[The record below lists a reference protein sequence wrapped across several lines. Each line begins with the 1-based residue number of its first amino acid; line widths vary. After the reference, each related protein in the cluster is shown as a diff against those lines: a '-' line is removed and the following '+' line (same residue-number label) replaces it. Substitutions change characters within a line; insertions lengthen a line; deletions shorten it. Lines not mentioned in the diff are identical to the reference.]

1 MKKLALVLSGVLMC
15 VNLVGCNKTAVN
27 IAQTTQIETV
37 RESQIP
43 QEEKGQQANQ
53 EVKKEEAKAMQKD
66 QGLEEKQ
73 VSQGDKD
80 TYKQLI
86 LNETDTTV
94 TFIDG
99 AGNEKTL
106 TKNPERTVVLL
117 NSILDLWYLV
127 GGEAVARV
135 SGESNVPKEAMDITD
150 LGSFNKVSIEALLA
164 LNPDLVIM
172 HTSNSQTQFADLLD
186 QNHVEWVV
194 IDASTKAYEAFQNNA
209 YIFSK
214 ILETEEVF
222 DEKVLPVV
230 EKCENIIEKAN
241 KKQEHPSVAVLYTTS
256 KEIKV
261 DTDESSI
268 GELTS
273 LLGVENIVK
282 PQDIVVEGETR
293 VAFSFEKL
301 IESDPDY
308 ILISTM
314 GDVEGAKEKIAK
326 ELESNPAWT
335 SLKAVQN
342 NEVHYLPKDLFVYKP
357 NARYEEAF
365 SYLSDIFFKVDV
377 K

>member
-1 MKKLALVLSGVLMC
+1 MKKKLSLVLAGILMC
-15 VNLVGCNKTAVN
+15 ASLIGCSQPAANVDAEIQVKAAQEN
-27 IAQTTQIETV
+27 QTTQE
-37 RESQIP
+37 
-43 QEEKGQQANQ
+43 NQ
-53 EVKKEEAKAMQKD
+53 VVQKD
-66 QGLEEKQ
+66 QVAQEE
-73 VSQGDKD
+73 DKND
-80 TYKQLI
+80 YEKLI

-94 TFIDG
+94 TFVDG
-99 AGNEKTL
+99 EGNEKTI
-106 TKNPERTVVLL
+106 TKKPERTVVLL

-127 GGEAVARV
+127 GGESVARV
-135 SGESNVPKEAMDITD
+135 SGESNVPPEAMNITD

-164 LNPDLVIM
+164 LEPDLVLM
-172 HTSNSQTQFADLLD
+172 HTTNSQTQFADLLD
-186 QNHVEWVV
+186 QNGIEWAV

-214 ILETEEVF
+214 ILGTENLFE
-222 DEKVLPVV
+222 EKVIPVV
-230 EKCENIIEKAN
+230 EECEAIIEEASEKAG
-241 KKQEHPSVAVLYTTS
+241 QASVAVLYSTN

-261 DTDESSI
+261 DTDDSSI

-282 PQDIVVEGETR
+282 AEDIVVEGETR

-301 IESDPDY
+301 IESNPDY

-326 ELESNPAWT
+326 ELESNPAWN

-357 NARYEEAF
+357 NARYDEAF
-365 SYLSDIFFKVDV
+365 SHLAQIFFEGNIE
-377 K
+377 